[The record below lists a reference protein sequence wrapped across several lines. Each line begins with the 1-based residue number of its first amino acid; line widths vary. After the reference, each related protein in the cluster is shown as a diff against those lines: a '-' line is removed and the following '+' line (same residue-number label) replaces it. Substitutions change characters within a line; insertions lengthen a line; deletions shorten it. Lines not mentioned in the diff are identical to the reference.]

1 MRPDQRRRHEE
12 IDMAEK
18 KRAEF
23 DALLTVS
30 SALENGRVAT
40 RNLNKINEL
49 IDDCVRKATHDED
62 FKTLPE
68 LVESDSLE
76 KRQLRDLP
84 VP

>member
-1 MRPDQRRRHEE
+1 MQEE

-18 KRAEF
+18 KKAEF

-30 SALENGRVAT
+30 WALENGRVAT

-49 IDDCVRKATHDED
+49 IGDSVRKATHDND

-68 LVESDSLE
+68 LVESDSME

-84 VP
+84 IPQN